1 MAGQPVRFYEEAVSV
16 EGLRIMKTEGMDPT
30 KINLDMSAHG
40 FSGND
45 LENFLMER
53 GIFAELVSGNIVMCM
68 TGIGNEESDY
78 LRLIEALKTA
88 AASAAPRKEA
98 T

>member
-1 MAGQPVRFYEEAVSV
+1 
-16 EGLRIMKTEGMDPT
+16 
-30 KINLDMSAHG
+30 MSAHG

-68 TGIGNEESDY
+68 TGIGNEE
-78 LRLIEALKTA
+78 RLPAADRALKTA
-88 AASAAPRKEA
+88 AASGSAAAKSDLIIRRYWRRD
-98 T
+98 